1 MKTGINFISFRS
13 YQGTEIFARHLLSEL
28 ISIDKQGTYVIFGSA
43 YLPDQLKLKA
53 ENTSL
58 ETVRLNPGNTI
69 SMGLY
74 QQLLLPFKLMLKGI
88 TRFYAPL
95 PSVPLLYPGKKVITI
110 HDCAYDRFAEY
121 KSTLSKLY
129 IKSMYLAGKYFCDA
143 IVTDSNFAKEE
154 LVSLYHIKPEKI
166 KVIYPGIPDKPQAGE
181 AFMGTTKSRFHITA
195 PYFLYV
201 GITRPRKNIPG
212 LLKAFKRLTREQR
225 DIQLVLAGTVDTSFV
240 DVAGE
245 IAALGL
251 ATRVLQTGFV
261 SDEQKAAL
269 YKGALALVFP
279 SYYEGFGLPVLEAQ
293 SLGTPVLTSNTS
305 SLPEISGKG
314 ALYVDPSSI
323 EQIAGGMEKLLNEP
337 VRQELIRNGYENI
350 KRFSWKTAA
359 QQLDQVLKTL
369 S

>member
-13 YQGTEIFARHLLSEL
+13 YQGTEIVARHLLSEL
-28 ISIDKQGTYVIFGSA
+28 ISMDKRGTYVIFGSA
-43 YLPDQLKLKA
+43 YLPEQMKLKA

-58 ETVRLNPGNTI
+58 EIVPVNPHNTI

-74 QQLLLPFKLMLKGI
+74 QQFILPFKLMLKGI

-95 PSVPLLYPGKKVITI
+95 PSVPLLYPGKKIMTI

-121 KSTLSKLY
+121 KSTLNRLY
-129 IKSMYLAGKYFCDA
+129 IKSMYLAGKHFCDA

-154 LVSLYHIKPEKI
+154 LVSLYRIKPDKI
-166 KVIYPGIPDKPQAGE
+166 KVIYPGIPDLTQPGE
-181 AFMGTTKSRFHITA
+181 AFITETGRRFNINR

-212 LLKAFKRLTREQR
+212 LLKAFKRFVQNHK
-225 DIQLVLAGTVDTSFV
+225 DIQLVLAGMIDTSFV
-240 DVAGE
+240 DVARE
-245 IAALGL
+245 IASLGIENS
-251 ATRVLQTGFV
+251 VIQTGFV
-261 SDEQKAAL
+261 TDEQKAAL

-279 SYYEGFGLPVLEAQ
+279 SYYEGFGIPVVEAQ

-305 SLPEISGKG
+305 SLPEVAGDG
-314 ALYVDPSSI
+314 ALYVNPNDTDEI
-323 EQIAGGMEKLLNEP
+323 VHGMSRLLDAQL
-337 VRQELIRNGYENI
+337 RQELTRNGYKNI

-359 QQLDQVLKTL
+359 HQLDQVLKVL